1 MSLLFQVKVP
11 ATSANL
17 GPGFDCLGIALDL
30 YNEMTLITDEPFA
43 VAIYGEGENELA
55 QDGSNS
61 VVVAIRTLLQRTEAT
76 VVPANWRVV
85 LNNHIPIASGLGS
98 SASAIVG
105 GLLLANAMVRYFEP
119 TKALSAMD
127 VLRLATE
134 MEGHPDNVAPALF
147 GGGSL
152 TWFETDELRYT
163 SFPLPSSLVFV
174 VATPYFPLR
183 TEVSRQVVPQT
194 VTRQDAVFNIA
205 QASRL
210 MIALTTNQLRL
221 LRGGYGDKLHEP
233 YRIPLIPGCI
243 DVRKAAMA
251 AGALTTTLSGAGPSQ
266 LAWCDNADT
275 ARQVAD
281 RMTLTWREN
290 GMPCRTDIYHASTSE
305 TLVTVR

>member
-1 MSLLFQVKVP
+1 MSLQFYVKVP

-17 GPGFDCLGIALDL
+17 GPGFDCLGIALNL
-30 YNEMTLITDEPFA
+30 YNEMTLIVDEPFS
-43 VAIYGEGENELA
+43 VTIHGEAENELP
-55 QDGSNS
+55 QDASNS
-61 VVVAIRTLLQRTEAT
+61 VVVAIRTLLTRVHAQL
-76 VVPANWRVV
+76 VPTNWRVV

-105 GLLLANAMVRYFEP
+105 GLLLGNALLLHYESE
-119 TKALSAMD
+119 KALTSME

-134 MEGHPDNVAPALF
+134 LEGHSDNVAPALF

-152 TWFETDELRYT
+152 TWFEADELRYT
-163 SFPLPSSLVFV
+163 SFPLPEELMFV

-183 TEVSRQVVPQT
+183 TDISRQAVPQT
-194 VTRQDAVFNIA
+194 VRREDAVFNIA

-210 MIALTTNQLRL
+210 MIALATNQLRL
-221 LRGGYGDKLHEP
+221 LRGGFGDKLHEP
-233 YRIPLIPGCI
+233 YRIPLIPGCA

-251 AGALTTTLSGAGPSQ
+251 GGALTTTLSGAGPSQ
-266 LAWCDNADT
+266 LAWCDSEAI

-290 GMPCRTDIYHASTSE
+290 GMPCRTDIYHANSTE
-305 TLVTVR
+305 TVVNMR